1 MQLKNKVTMELFQ
14 QIQREITSRFQ
25 KLPRGMRAAT
35 VVLILI
41 GVVAL
46 ACLWN
51 PQGEENRVPLPP
63 TANVPKSQLAAYEM
77 AFAEAELDE
86 YTINQ
91 NQITVPQSQKSRY
104 MAVLK
109 KADLLPSQ
117 SGQVMVDAINASN
130 PFESK
135 KQREDRIKNARERQ
149 LGNMISIFPGIDEA
163 TVQYDAEKT
172 SGLRPRTI
180 YTASV
185 TVRASNDK
193 QLHPKQSQI
202 ICEFLAASIA
212 GLEKDKIYIVDLN
225 PSPGHATGT
234 TGNGPEKLPTVVP
247 LVKQAKSSKRENPNV
262 SSWILIFLGC
272 VVLAGC
278 LAIWQQQRSETIK
291 SLKRS
296 STAPPEATDQV
307 EPQSSTSFQI
317 DLAAELANTPAND
330 SFINGNLEEP
340 NRNLVVPGERDIN
353 HLIPHRQT
361 AGVELTEITAEE
373 LVHANRSAKNP
384 TADGDDLPSFDFLSK
399 VDSDTLH
406 QLLVTENAQIIA
418 IVFSH
423 LEPSQAAAVLS
434 CLPEPLQVEI
444 LTRLSDLDT
453 LSPDVLNEIEQS
465 LEKRLTAQILKNSK
479 RSAGVKAVGDLLD
492 FVSPDAQTSIIK
504 GLKGQNNALADQ
516 LLTGCPKIK
525 PKKQSTRKT
534 REKQSSK
541 PTTRFDDLIYL
552 DGKTLCKILNAVDQ
566 RDAILTLSS
575 LDRQVVQR
583 VTNNMK
589 PDEADRLKKALD
601 EIEPA
606 QSSEI
611 TASRTSV
618 VKMAERLCQC
628 GRIQLNSSSPSG
640 VSV

>member
-1 MQLKNKVTMELFQ
+1 MELFE
-14 QIQREITSRFQ
+14 QIQREIASRFQ
-25 KLPRGMRAAT
+25 TMSRGMRAAT
-35 VVLILI
+35 VVLMLI

-46 ACLWN
+46 VYLWN
-51 PQGEENRVPLPP
+51 PQVEENRVQLLA

-117 SGQVMVDAINASN
+117 SGQVMEDAIKASN

-149 LGNMISIFPGIDEA
+149 LGNLISTFSGVDEA
-163 TVQYDAEKT
+163 TVHYDAEKT

-185 TVRASNDK
+185 TVRASNNK

-212 GLEKDKIYIVDLN
+212 GLEKNKIYIVDLN
-225 PSPGHATGT
+225 PSPNHTTGT
-234 TGNGPEKLPTVVP
+234 IENGPEKMLTAVP
-247 LVKQAKSSKRENPNV
+247 LAKRTTPPKRENSNV
-262 SSWILIFLGC
+262 SSWVLIFLGC
-272 VVLAGC
+272 VVLVGC
-278 LAIWQQQRSETIK
+278 LAIWQQQRSEMKK

-296 STAPPEATDQV
+296 PAALLEATDQAK
-307 EPQSSTSFQI
+307 PQSSAAFQT
-317 DLAAELANTPAND
+317 DLAEELANATAND
-330 SFINGNLEEP
+330 SFINGNFEEP
-340 NRNLVVPGERDIN
+340 NHNLVAPGERDID

-361 AGVELTEITAEE
+361 AGVELTELTAEE
-373 LVHANRSAKNP
+373 VVHANPPLK
-384 TADGDDLPSFDFLSK
+384 DLVANENNLPPFDFLCT
-399 VDSDTLH
+399 VDSETLH
-406 QLLVTENAQIIA
+406 QLLVSENAQIIA

-423 LEPSQAAAVLS
+423 LEPSQAAEVLS
-434 CLPEPLQVEI
+434 CLPDPLQVEV
-444 LTRLSDLDT
+444 LTRLSDLDE
-453 LSPDVLNEIEQS
+453 LNSDVLNEIEQS

-589 PDEADRLKKALD
+589 PDEADRLQKALD
-601 EIEPA
+601 EIGPA